1 MPTPRLIDLFRKF
14 LERARERNEGQEETD
29 FLIAA
34 DITIVRGDGR
44 ITVNLDTGQT
54 VTADPT
60 TDEPFLV
67 GQRAWV
73 SRTESGAYIV
83 HGGIR

>member
-14 LERARERNEGQEETD
+14 LERARERNESQDETD

-54 VTADPT
+54 VMSAAI
-60 TDEPFLV
+60 
-67 GQRAWV
+67 RKSV
-73 SRTESGAYIV
+73 SS
-83 HGGIR
+83 